1 MLASPSVQVD
11 IELETRKYVAVSP
24 EGDFVVEFVVKE
36 NFEFE
41 LKIHITENLNNK
53 DVGDRIS
60 SKRKLSGIPTTFEF
74 TKEQLDIIKN
84 ESTNILRWSV
94 AVSDKSA
101 SLPEFRILAISYVN
115 LEDMKY
121 YKKNSSEIHLSETKN
136 NGFTFVFII
145 ADNYSISNIEEK
157 SLIEYGGIVELFSSQ
172 NADEYFFI
180 ILTLSGICK
189 YHIKDE
195 SINDKNLQRLKYP
208 RRTYNA
214 IINNINA
221 RFDDYDF
228 DKACHVAYNSICE
241 YIESCLHKHY
251 FLVDTIK
258 EGIEYMELYD
268 LKTNQLVNIFKR
280 QNLDQSVLL
289 DLSTLSY
296 AISDDNRLLAYVPS
310 STGDIIIYSVESG
323 IEIAKIEHFINIK
336 DAFGQIFIDFF
347 GEKLLIYHS
356 KDEWFVWDIFGSLRD
371 SVKLGNP
378 GFTVELPLAKKFG
391 VQRSN
396 SSIVVDIGSELV
408 IYDDQIIDKYLQYL
422 KKNGEQHWKQ
432 LPIEYFS
439 MQNLYNYILNLH
451 NRTSID
457 KLDKY
462 FSRKSLQSSY
472 KNITLEKLDI
482 APHEKLNL
490 EALDKNYV
498 IIEPWSTESFGSF
511 GRPRYSFYLDEEKK
525 KLLLIGS
532 HTIQVW
538 HRYDQGHKKKRSLE
552 FIHIPLSHLHN
563 IFELEMKK
571 LDLQVIKV
579 IDFKYC
585 TGKFKL
591 SIQINDEYFSAYKKL
606 EQFLNKD
613 KKLKFNDIIKQTR
626 KIIFRFIRLHPTAW
640 RLLDIRFDLMSVLI
654 ETGDYELVYSILS
667 SKKLTHVPQY
677 LSWSGGKNT
686 IRTALSD
693 RNMLA
698 LLLDYY
704 TKHAEDNIGWMN
716 TVADVLPELYK
727 SNKTKE
733 EKKGD
738 KIGWMNKVV
747 ESYTY
752 YAQMLFY
759 NSRFGDKRLD
769 LLSFEF
775 LKISP
780 ELDGLLKVFIP
791 ITQLIPQDS
800 ELDLQEIDSDKIDDI
815 RMVPLPDFT
824 TNKRMLSD
832 VKEGKL
838 TNYLKFLIFATL
850 EEQDYSPFIKI
861 IKDVGL
867 NILCENPSMG
877 AIMNWMWYSSKF
889 ILLGY
894 SSYIGLSQ
902 KSIVVGGESNNP
914 FSSIIGSMLAV
925 YNWSSMSLDT
935 WNFWPLTVISVIGS
949 FIFVIIL
956 QNVIISFMSE
966 AISHA
971 VNNSRG
977 IYSYQV
983 DFIYDF
989 ALLER
994 SLELNE
1000 IDSKFKDKLNAK
1012 YICYSDDPS
1021 ITDSWKKKSEQM
1033 KLKLN
1038 SKLSKLR
1045 ISDFETW
1052 TTESCEF
1059 IWKKEIETVDSP
1071 PEDND

>member
-1 MLASPSVQVD
+1 MLASPSVQ
-11 IELETRKYVAVSP
+11 IEIEAEIRKYVAVSP
-24 EGDFVVEFVVKE
+24 KGDFVVEFVVKE

-41 LKIHITENLNNK
+41 LKIHITEILNNK

-60 SKRKLSGIPTTFEF
+60 SKSKLSGIPTTFEF
-74 TKEQLDIIKN
+74 TKGQLDLIN
-84 ESTNILRWSV
+84 NGRTNILRWSV
-94 AVSDKSA
+94 AVSDKST
-101 SLPEFRILAISYVN
+101 EFRILAISCVN

-121 YKKNSSEIHLSETKN
+121 YKKNSSEMHLSETKT

-145 ADNYSISNIEEK
+145 DDNYSISNIEEK
-157 SLIEYGGIVELFSSQ
+157 SSIEYGGIVELFSSQ
-172 NADEYFFI
+172 NDEYFLM

-189 YHIKDE
+189 YHIKDK

-228 DKACHVAYNSICE
+228 DKACYVAYYSICE

-258 EGIEYMELYD
+258 EGLEYMELYD

-280 QNLDQSVLL
+280 RNLDQSVLL

-296 AISDDNRLLAYVPS
+296 TISDNNRLLAYVPS

-356 KDEWFVWDIFGSLRD
+356 KDEWFVWNIFGSLQD

-378 GFTVELPLAKKFG
+378 GFIVELPLAKKFG

-396 SSIVVDIGSELV
+396 SSIVVDMGSELV
-408 IYDDQIIDKYLQYL
+408 IYDDLIIDKYLQYL

-439 MQNLYNYILNLH
+439 MQNLYNHILNLH
-451 NRTSID
+451 NKSSIE

-462 FSRKSLQSSY
+462 FSKKSLQSSY

-498 IIEPWSTESFGSF
+498 IIEPWSTESFGSFGSF

-563 IFELEMKK
+563 IFELDMKK

-613 KKLKFNDIIKQTR
+613 KKLRFNDIIKQTR
-626 KIIFRFIRLHPTAW
+626 RIIFRFIRLHPTAW

-677 LSWSGGKNT
+677 FSWSDWPDRKNT

-716 TVADVLPELYK
+716 TVADVIPELYK

-738 KIGWMNKVV
+738 KIGWMNTVHKLYKSFIIFHKI

-759 NSRFGDKRLD
+759 NSRFGDKKLD

-800 ELDLQEIDSDKIDDI
+800 ELDLQEIEI
-815 RMVPLPDFT
+815 RTEF
-824 TNKRMLSD
+824 N
-832 VKEGKL
+832 
-838 TNYLKFLIFATL
+838 
-850 EEQDYSPFIKI
+850 I
-861 IKDVGL
+861 I
-867 NILCENPSMG
+867 I
-877 AIMNWMWYSSKF
+877 
-889 ILLGY
+889 
-894 SSYIGLSQ
+894 
-902 KSIVVGGESNNP
+902 
-914 FSSIIGSMLAV
+914 
-925 YNWSSMSLDT
+925 
-935 WNFWPLTVISVIGS
+935 
-949 FIFVIIL
+949 
-956 QNVIISFMSE
+956 
-966 AISHA
+966 
-971 VNNSRG
+971 
-977 IYSYQV
+977 V